1 MGKAQ
6 ANGMDEA
13 ALLAAIDF
21 KHLWHP
27 FTQTKH
33 WLEDGTPLIVER
45 GEGFELIDVDGQRY
59 LDGVS
64 SLWCNVHGHGVEEL
78 KQALHDQVE
87 TLCHSTLLGLS
98 HRPIIE
104 LTEAL
109 VPQLPT
115 GLSRIFYA
123 DDGSTAVEAALR
135 IALEWWQKQG
145 TEAGKRKNRLASL
158 EDAYHGDTLGA
169 VGVGYL
175 KTFHR
180 HCDAAV
186 VPALRIPPPHFF
198 RFYEGLSEADATA
211 RSLAS
216 LDELL
221 RTHGD
226 ELAAFIIEPLVQG
239 AAGILTHSDE
249 YLRELVRRCH
259 AHEVLVI
266 ADEVATGFGKT
277 GALFAV
283 QRAGVVPDLLVMGK
297 GLGAGYLPISAVA
310 TNERIFD
317 EFTGD
322 VTEYRTFFY
331 GQTFAGN
338 PLAARVASANLKLIH
353 STALLEN
360 LPAKLERFHRALAA
374 EVGTLPHVD
383 EIRCCGV
390 MVGIE
395 LTAQQGARVPYAVGD
410 RVPAKIVL
418 EARRRGVI
426 IRPLGNV
433 MVLMPAPAMG
443 EADLRRL
450 VDVTAASIAAVTE
463 ARAEGA

>member
-1 MGKAQ
+1 MSKAIESS
-6 ANGMDEA
+6 AD
-13 ALLAAIDF
+13 LLSEIDL

-33 WLEDGTPLIVER
+33 WIEDGPPLIIAR
-45 GEGFELIDVDGQRY
+45 GEGCELIDVDGKRY

-64 SLWCNVHGHGVEEL
+64 SLWCNVHGHGVPEL
-78 KQALHDQVE
+78 LRALHEQVDE
-87 TLCHSTLLGLS
+87 LCHSTLLGLS
-98 HRPIIE
+98 HRPILE
-104 LTEAL
+104 LTNAL
-109 VPQLPT
+109 VPLLPP
-115 GLSRIFYA
+115 GLTRLFFA

-145 TEAGKRKNRLASL
+145 TPAGKKRTRLASL

-186 VPALRIPPPHFF
+186 IPALRVPPPHFF
-198 RFYEGLSEADATA
+198 RFYEGDSEENASQ
-211 RSLAS
+211 RSLAA
-216 LDELL
+216 LDLL
-221 RTHGD
+221 LSSHGD

-239 AAGILTHSDE
+239 AAGIYTHSAE
-249 YLRELVRRCH
+249 FLAEVIKRCR
-259 AHEVLVI
+259 AHDVLII

-283 QRAGVVPDLLVMGK
+283 ERAGVEPDLLVMGK

-310 TNERIFD
+310 ASERLFD
-317 EFTGD
+317 GFTGD

-338 PLAARVASANLKLIH
+338 PLAARLARANIDLIE
-353 STALLEN
+353 SSGLFKQ
-360 LPAKLERFHRALAA
+360 LPARIQHFHNALRESVAP
-374 EVGTLPHVD
+374 LKHVD
-383 EIRCCGV
+383 EIRSCGV

-395 LTAQQGARVPYAVGD
+395 LTAKPGSREAYPVGD
-410 RVPAKIVL
+410 RIPAKIVG
-418 EARRRGVI
+418 EARRRGAIV
-426 IRPLGNV
+426 RPLGNV
-433 MVLMPAPAMG
+433 MVLMPALAMG
-443 EADLRRL
+443 KDELQRL
-450 VDVTAASIAAVTE
+450 VEITAASIAAVTE
-463 ARAEGA
+463 IR

>member
-1 MGKAQ
+1 MSKAQ
-6 ANGMDEA
+6 
-13 ALLAAIDF
+13 LLAAIDF

-45 GEGFELIDVDGQRY
+45 GEGCELIDVDGERY

-64 SLWCNVHGHGVEEL
+64 SLWCNVHGHGVAEL
-78 KQALHDQVE
+78 KSALHEQVE
-87 TLCHSTLLGLS
+87 MLCHSTLLGLS
-98 HRPIIE
+98 HRPILE
-104 LTEAL
+104 LTEEL
-109 VPQLPT
+109 VPLLPE
-115 GLSRIFYA
+115 GLTRVFYA

-145 TEAGKRKNRLASL
+145 GAVGKRKNRLASL

-175 KTFHR
+175 KVFHR
-180 HCDAAV
+180 HCDAAI

-211 RSLAS
+211 RSLAA

-226 ELAAFIIEPLVQG
+226 ELAAFIVEPLVQG
-239 AAGILTHSDE
+239 AAGILTHSEE
-249 YLRELVRRCH
+249 YLRELVKRCH
-259 AHEVLVI
+259 AHDVLVI

-277 GALFAV
+277 GPLFAV

-310 TNERIFD
+310 TSERIF
-317 EFTGD
+317 EGFTGD

-338 PLAARVASANLKLIH
+338 PLAARLASANLALIA
-353 STALLEN
+353 SSQLLER
-360 LPAKLERFHRALAA
+360 LPAKLECFHGALAK
-374 EVGTLPHVD
+374 EVGVLPHVD
-383 EIRCCGV
+383 EIRSCGV

-395 LTAQQGARVPYAVGD
+395 LTASEGARVPYAVNE
-410 RVPAKIVL
+410 RVPAKIVM

-433 MVLMPAPAMG
+433 MVLMPAPAMS
-443 EADLRRL
+443 EKDLQRL
-450 VDVTAASIAAVTE
+450 VEVTAASIAAVT
-463 ARAEGA
+463 GALGGGA

>member
-1 MGKAQ
+1 MSAS
-6 ANGMDEA
+6 
-13 ALLAAIDF
+13 LAAIDF

-45 GEGFELIDVDGQRY
+45 GEGFELIDVDGARY

-78 KQALHDQVE
+78 KRALHEQVE

-109 VPQLPT
+109 VPLLPE
-115 GLSRIFYA
+115 GLTRIFYA

-145 TEAGKRKNRLASL
+145 TPAGKRKNRLASL

-186 VPALRIPPPHFF
+186 IPALRIPPPHFF
-198 RFYEGLSEADATA
+198 RFYEGLSDADASA
-211 RSLAS
+211 RSLAA

-221 RTHGD
+221 RVHGE

-239 AAGILTHSDE
+239 AAGILTHSE
-249 YLRELVRRCH
+249 AYLREVVTRCR
-259 AHEVLVI
+259 AHDVLVI

-277 GALFAV
+277 GSLFAV

-317 EFTGD
+317 GFTGD

-338 PLAARVASANLKLIH
+338 PLAARLATANLALIRSSQLLKRLPEKLVH
-353 STALLEN
+353 
-360 LPAKLERFHRALAA
+360 FHRAIADR
-374 EVGTLPHVD
+374 VGALSHVD
-383 EIRCCGV
+383 EIRSCGV

-395 LTAQQGARVPYAVGD
+395 LTATAGARVPYPVGE

-418 EARRRGVI
+418 EARRRGAI

-443 EADLRRL
+443 EADLQRL
-450 VDVTAASIAAVTE
+450 VEITAESIAAVTE
-463 ARAEGA
+463 AFDAGGDRR